1 MPMRALLLAAV
12 LCAAAGSARGTT
24 CTFQPDTDYDEGDVG
39 QARSF
44 QVMYSTPFRC
54 RWCQQR
60 AGAIH

>member
-12 LCAAAGSARGTT
+12 LCAAAGSARGAT

-44 QVMYSTPFRC
+44 QVNSYV
-54 RWCQQR
+54 
-60 AGAIH
+60 